1 MALKLSLIH
10 LQLALELDRTRSLTE
25 TGRRLRLTTPAVSYR
40 LKEAQRRLGLP
51 LFERHGHDWQPTA
64 AGERV
69 VLAARAAI
77 DEILAMEADLRAGL
91 KEPQTTLR
99 IGARGYS
106 AYRWL
111 PAFAKTYAKQQNSLR
126 IEIVDDSLT
135 GTLESLRER
144 RVDVAIAAGQIRAQW
159 AVVVPLFR
167 DELVAVLPVG
177 HALAARRWLEPQDFL
192 RDPYITY
199 SAAAERGH
207 EGDQFFRAAHVQ
219 PRNRVQVGLAEA
231 VIEWVRHGFGI
242 SILTSWAVAEHVQ
255 NGSVAI
261 RPLTQRGL
269 SLEWFAV
276 VRRETGSQRSVLF
289 ARALAEWCTT
299 YPPFSRIAAQP
310 HRPRAKRRTKDP
322 GARRETRKPS

>member
-1 MALKLSLIH
+1 MALKLSLLH

-40 LKEAQRRLGLP
+40 LKEANRRLGLP

-69 VLAARAAI
+69 VQAAKAAI

-106 AYRWL
+106 AYRWV
-111 PAFAKTYAKQQNSLR
+111 PAFAKTYAEQTSLR
-126 IEIVDDSLT
+126 VEIVDDSLT

-144 RVDVAIAAGQIRAQW
+144 RVDVAIAAGQIRARW

-167 DELVAVLPVG
+167 DELVAVLPIG

-242 SILTSWAVAEHVQ
+242 SILTSWAVAEHVR
-255 NGSVAI
+255 NGSVTI
-261 RPLTQRGL
+261 LPLTQRGI

-276 VRRETGSQRSVLF
+276 VRRETGSQRCVLF
-289 ARALAEWCTT
+289 AQALAQWCTT
-299 YPPFSRIAAQP
+299 YPPFSGIAAQ
-310 HRPRAKRRTKDP
+310 RRKQKTKRGTKDP
-322 GARRETRKPS
+322 GLR

>member
-10 LQLALELDRTRSLTE
+10 LHLALELERTRSLTE

-40 LKEAQRRLGLP
+40 LQEAQRRVGVP

-69 VLAARAAI
+69 VQAARAAI
-77 DEILAMEADLRAGL
+77 DEILAMEADLRAGMQ
-91 KEPQTTLR
+91 EPQVSLR

-111 PAFAKTYAKQQNSLR
+111 PAFAKKYLEQQPELR

-144 RVDVAIAAGQIRAQW
+144 RVDIAIAAGQIRARW

-167 DELVAVLPVG
+167 DQLVAVLPVG
-177 HALAARRWLEPQDFL
+177 HPLGARRWLEPQDFL

-219 PRNRVQVGLAEA
+219 PRNRVQVGLSEA

-242 SILTSWAVAEHVQ
+242 SILTSWAVADYVLK
-255 NGSVAI
+255 GSVMT
-261 RPLTQRGL
+261 RPLGQRGITL
-269 SLEWFAV
+269 DWFAV
-276 VRRETGSQRSVLF
+276 VRRESGSQRSALF
-289 ARALAEWCTT
+289 AEALAQWCTT
-299 YPPFSRIAAQP
+299 YPPFSGIASQ
-310 HRPRAKRRTKDP
+310 RQSFAKQRRTK
-322 GARRETRKPS
+322 RTRAP